1 MNAQTIEFFW
11 LAQVSLMTVG
21 SDKHVS
27 HLQVLIHEAG
37 KNRVFRDAD
46 ARDLVL

>member
-21 SDKHVS
+21 SDKYVS

-46 ARDLVL
+46 ARDLIL